1 MKRALG
7 SRGKDDT
14 SCTRSIYENFCIA
27 LCASTNVLF
36 YVRVCACVFSLW
48 MCICA
53 KANIHE
59 CVCWI
64 RLLKLSV
71 HWPL

>member
-1 MKRALG
+1 MLPMKRALG

-36 YVRVCACVFSLW
+36 YVRVCVQPMDVYLCESE
-48 MCICA
+48 
-53 KANIHE
+53 H
-59 CVCWI
+59 
-64 RLLKLSV
+64 S
-71 HWPL
+71 